1 MNPSAQY
8 LAFDLGA
15 SQARAILGTLHSDS
29 FEMQVVHRF
38 PTPLIESKGHFF
50 WDLDTIWNE
59 LQTGLKNALKQ
70 AENLRSLSVSSWGV
84 DYVPLDAGG
93 KALRNPFSYRDG
105 RTKLILDEVHSKVP
119 AEDFF
124 KITGINSM
132 SINTIYQIYWDYK
145 YDFELYDK
153 THSRLTIADYFNYL
167 FSGRIAAET
176 SLASTTQMLEAKSKK
191 WSREILE
198 RLGLSADACPE
209 LVSSSTVLGKAKGYP
224 AIEVVAS
231 CSHDTAC
238 AAATVEA
245 ISGGRNTAFLSSGTW
260 SLLGVQRN
268 EAILTDEAFK
278 FGFTNES
285 GAGNSIRFLK
295 NLTGLWVLQQC
306 EKEWLESGV
315 SYTYDDLL
323 EEASAFADS
332 HPVPCIDLSAPEF
345 SEPGDMIRKLGES
358 CLRAQFPVPETRGAL
373 VATILRSLAGKYAE
387 TVRQIRDV
395 TKDNIDLIHIVGG
408 GAQNQLL
415 SRWTSDLTGCKVR
428 TGPIEATAI
437 GNILLQAKAF
447 GDIPDSGSLI
457 TALSEL

>member
-1 MNPSAQY
+1 MNPPAQY

-38 PTPLIESKGHFF
+38 PTPLIESEGHFF
-50 WDLDTIWNE
+50 WDLDIIWNE
-59 LQTGLKNALKQ
+59 LQIGLDKAVKLS
-70 AENLRSLSVSSWGV
+70 ENLRSLSVSSWGV
-84 DYVPLDAGG
+84 DYIPLDASG

-105 RTKLILDEVHSKVP
+105 RTKQILDEVHSKVP
-119 AEDFF
+119 AADFF

-145 YDFELYDK
+145 YDFERYNK

-167 FSGRIAAET
+167 FSGRIAAEK
-176 SLASTTQMLEAKSKK
+176 SLASTTQMLETESKK

-198 RLGLSADACPE
+198 RLGLSADTCPE
-209 LVSSSTVLGKAKGYP
+209 LVSSSTVLGKVKGFP
-224 AIEVVAS
+224 TIEVVAS

-260 SLLGVQRN
+260 SLLGVQRKD
-268 EAILTDEAFK
+268 AILTDEAFR

-306 EKEWLESGV
+306 EREWRMLRIR
-315 SYTYDDLL
+315 YTYDDLL
-323 EEASAFADS
+323 EEARTFADS
-332 HPVPCIDLSAPEF
+332 HPVPCIDLGAPKF
-345 SEPGDMIRKLGES
+345 SEPGDMIRKLTES
-358 CLRAQFPVPETRGAL
+358 CLRAQFPLPETRGAQ
-373 VATILRSLAGKYAE
+373 VATILRSLASKYAE
-387 TVRQIRDV
+387 TVQQIRNI
-395 TKDNIDLIHIVGG
+395 TQENIDLIHIVGG
-408 GAQNQLL
+408 GSQNQLL
-415 SRWTSDLTGCKVR
+415 SRWTSDLTGCKVL
-428 TGPIEATAI
+428 TGPVEATAI

-447 GDIPDSGSLI
+447 GGVPDSGFLK
-457 TALSEL
+457 TALNRL